1 MGNGPALTLKLVLG
15 TVAAGSAQHYDSRIN
30 QVRSFGTLLF
40 NYDSHR
46 SKYLEADRLSHSDQ
60 GV

>member
-30 QVRSFGTLLF
+30 QVRSFETLLF
-40 NYDSHR
+40 NKNSQR
-46 SKYLEADRLSHSDQ
+46 SKYLEGR
-60 GV
+60 